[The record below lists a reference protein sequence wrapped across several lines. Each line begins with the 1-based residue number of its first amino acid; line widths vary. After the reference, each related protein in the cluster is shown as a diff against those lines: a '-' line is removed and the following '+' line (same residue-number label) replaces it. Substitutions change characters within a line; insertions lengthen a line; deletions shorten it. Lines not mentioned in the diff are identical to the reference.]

1 MELSFI
7 QIGLIL
13 IVTMIA
19 AVDQFN
25 FLESLYRP
33 IVIGPIVGAI
43 MGDLQ
48 TGLIV
53 GGSYELMMIGAM
65 PVGGAQPPNAV
76 LGSVVAMIF
85 AVKAKMDINA
95 ALGACMIF
103 ATFGQYVV
111 TLTFTIMSGLMAKAD
126 KAANEANPKGITAVL
141 NTSMAI
147 LGTLFAVIA
156 ILAYV
161 GGTAASGA
169 LQSLSE
175 NASWF
180 MGGLSA
186 AGGMMRFVG
195 FAVLLKI
202 MLSNDLWGWLLGG
215 FATALLFGNVEATA
229 SACLI
234 LVAFI
239 GVAIALLDFKI
250 TSIETK
256 AAQGGVSDGI

>member
-76 LGSVVAMIF
+76 IGGTMATVF
-85 AVKAKMDINA
+85 AVQSGLDVAA
-95 ALGACMIF
+95 ALPLAIPF
-103 ATFGQYVV
+103 ALLGQYAV
-111 TLTFTIMSGLMAKAD
+111 TLLFTVMSPLMGLCD
-126 KAANEANPKGITAVL
+126 KAAEEANPAGIDKVNYMAMGILAVL
-141 NTSMAI
+141 FALIVLAGLLSGQAI
-147 LGTLFAVIA
+147 GETLTKVLTAQVWA
-156 ILAYV
+156 GL
-161 GGTAASGA
+161 TAAGKMMPA
-169 LQSLSE
+169 LGFAMLLKVMLSKE
-175 NASWF
+175 YAIF
-180 MGGLSA
+180 MVLGFVLVAYGKLPLLAIAMVGIA
-186 AGGMMRFVG
+186 AAVYDFHVSMKTKNNTGGGM
-195 FAVLLKI
+195 
-202 MLSNDLWGWLLGG
+202 
-215 FATALLFGNVEATA
+215 T
-229 SACLI
+229 
-234 LVAFI
+234 
-239 GVAIALLDFKI
+239 
-250 TSIETK
+250 
-256 AAQGGVSDGI
+256 DGI

>member
-1 MELSFI
+1 MNIVEIVL
-7 QIGLIL
+7 LA
-13 IVTMIA
+13 IVTFFFAI
-19 AVDQFN
+19 DQF
-25 FLESLYRP
+25 SLTEIVYRP
-33 IVIGPIVGAI
+33 IIACPIIGAI
-43 MGDLQ
+43 LGDVN
-48 TGLIV
+48 TGLVV
-53 GGSYELMMIGAM
+53 GGTYELMMVGNM

-180 MGGLSA
+180 MGGFSA
-186 AGGMMRFVG
+186 ARGMMRFVG
-195 FAVLLKI
+195 FALLLKI
-202 MLSNDLWGWLLGG
+202 MLSNDLWGWLLAG

>member
-126 KAANEANPKGITAVL
+126 KAANEANPKGITAVC

>member
-76 LGSVVAMIF
+76 IGGIMATVF
-85 AVKAKMDINA
+85 AVQSGLDVAA
-95 ALGACMIF
+95 ALPLAIPF
-103 ATFGQYVV
+103 ALLGQYAV
-111 TLTFTIMSGLMAKAD
+111 TLLFTVMSPLMGLCD
-126 KAANEANPKGITAVL
+126 KAAEEANPAGIDKVNYMAMGILAVL
-141 NTSMAI
+141 AGLLSGQAI
-147 LGTLFAVIA
+147 GETLTKVLTAQVWA
-156 ILAYV
+156 GL
-161 GGTAASGA
+161 TAAGKMMPA
-169 LQSLSE
+169 LGFAMLLKVMLSKE
-175 NASWF
+175 YAIF
-180 MGGLSA
+180 MVLGFVLVAYGKLPLLAIAMVGIA
-186 AGGMMRFVG
+186 AAVYDFHVSMKTKNNKGGGM
-195 FAVLLKI
+195 
-202 MLSNDLWGWLLGG
+202 
-215 FATALLFGNVEATA
+215 T
-229 SACLI
+229 
-234 LVAFI
+234 
-239 GVAIALLDFKI
+239 
-250 TSIETK
+250 
-256 AAQGGVSDGI
+256 DGI

>member
-76 LGSVVAMIF
+76 IGGIMATVF
-85 AVKAKMDINA
+85 AVQSGLDVAA
-95 ALGACMIF
+95 ALPLAIPF
-103 ATFGQYVV
+103 ALLGQYAV
-111 TLTFTIMSGLMAKAD
+111 TLLFTVMSPLMGLCD
-126 KAANEANPKGITAVL
+126 KAAEEANPAGIDKVNYMAMGILAVL
-141 NTSMAI
+141 FALLSGQAI
-147 LGTLFAVIA
+147 GETLTKVLTAQVWA
-156 ILAYV
+156 GL
-161 GGTAASGA
+161 TAAGKMMPA
-169 LQSLSE
+169 LGFAMLLKVMLSKE
-175 NASWF
+175 YAIF
-180 MGGLSA
+180 MVLGFVLVAYGKLPLLAIAMVGIA
-186 AGGMMRFVG
+186 AAVYDFHVSMKTKNNTGGGM
-195 FAVLLKI
+195 
-202 MLSNDLWGWLLGG
+202 
-215 FATALLFGNVEATA
+215 T
-229 SACLI
+229 
-234 LVAFI
+234 
-239 GVAIALLDFKI
+239 
-250 TSIETK
+250 
-256 AAQGGVSDGI
+256 DGI